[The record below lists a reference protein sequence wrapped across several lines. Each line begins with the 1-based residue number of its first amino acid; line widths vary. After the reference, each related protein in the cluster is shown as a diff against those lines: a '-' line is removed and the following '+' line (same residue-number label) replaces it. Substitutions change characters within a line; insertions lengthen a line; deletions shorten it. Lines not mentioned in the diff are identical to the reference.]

1 MHECAFFKYVATIQ
15 VWLMLREEQVVD
27 LNRGLVLVFQK
38 LVQEEILSGI
48 LIVAL
53 NLNVQWVPLNVYLF

>member
-27 LNRGLVLVFQK
+27 LNKGLVLVFQK

>member
-1 MHECAFFKYVATIQ
+1 MNVLFFKYVATIQ